1 MHFPNEKQLSFM
13 REKFFIREIRYCSVP
28 DEDGILPAFPRVGLA
43 SWGWPVQL
51 VFRRCDNGAREVN
64 WAELFGQL
72 GLVQVQDVPRNGN
85 RQLWKVLADQ
95 YGDVRAEELAA
106 NVHDLILEVEIAVE
120 IKAVEPILDAPKS
133 LHQPSAPEELV
144 VFSDVAKKTSDSDQP
159 PAPDVERPIA
169 PGMAGAAERMRIR
182 AIWAAQNPKHAP
194 NKKKKSHKKKAC
206 GKPAAAAAAVPPP
219 PQEPPY
225 DSLFREFL
233 LEENVYVRGRTKDL
247 NIAGV
252 IRSLITMDVYHR
264 NIFFSTQNT
273 AGLGVLFPCN
283 EIQRVPS
290 PMESTLELHRR
301 AIRLEWAA
309 ESMLRALMEA
319 CKSDQFECDQE
330 YATDVMDALSFKGGI
345 NGQGPDYWRDA
356 PSITSS
362 HTLLPGSLRS
372 VLCKMAE
379 ARAAAFSGP
388 PSYLVADECS
398 WGLPIATAL
407 FLARR
412 ARLQQKAP
420 PLDSHDI
427 HQEIS
432 QLNNWRAQAIMQDR
446 APLVAYGL
454 LLTAYC
460 ARLGEII
467 MRCQPEV
474 AAALPPGALEALPFS
489 AESPPVGQDLTKLRI
504 AKELEKLNATLK
516 ELGIERSPAAQQVAM
531 VQASIAE
538 AMASDSHQRAATSRL
553 HPTRSLP
560 GSTYDPLFYTTQS
573 SVREPGA

>member
-1 MHFPNEKQLSFM
+1 
-13 REKFFIREIRYCSVP
+13 
-28 DEDGILPAFPRVGLA
+28 
-43 SWGWPVQL
+43 
-51 VFRRCDNGAREVN
+51 
-64 WAELFGQL
+64 
-72 GLVQVQDVPRNGN
+72 
-85 RQLWKVLADQ
+85 
-95 YGDVRAEELAA
+95 
-106 NVHDLILEVEIAVE
+106 
-120 IKAVEPILDAPKS
+120 
-133 LHQPSAPEELV
+133 
-144 VFSDVAKKTSDSDQP
+144 
-159 PAPDVERPIA
+159 
-169 PGMAGAAERMRIR
+169 
-182 AIWAAQNPKHAP
+182 
-194 NKKKKSHKKKAC
+194 
-206 GKPAAAAAAVPPP
+206 
-219 PQEPPY
+219 
-225 DSLFREFL
+225 
-233 LEENVYVRGRTKDL
+233 
-247 NIAGV
+247 
-252 IRSLITMDVYHR
+252 
-264 NIFFSTQNT
+264 
-273 AGLGVLFPCN
+273 
-283 EIQRVPS
+283 
-290 PMESTLELHRR
+290 MESTLELHRR

-330 YATDVMDALSFKGGI
+330 YATDVMDALSFKGGV
-345 NGQGPDYWRDA
+345 NGQGPDYWREA

-460 ARLGEII
+460 ARIGEII
-467 MRCQPEV
+467 VRCQPEV

-489 AESPPVGQDLTKLRI
+489 AEMPPGGQDLTKLRI